1 MIGSDTPAPSGARH
15 FFRNCTDADVIEQ
28 SLADGERFGEIYHR
42 YAADVH
48 GFAARRLGPEHA
60 EDVTAE
66 TFATA
71 FTIRSRFDPTRESAR
86 PWLMGIAVRHIGHR
100 RRAERSRYRMIATLT
115 PAPPQEGPADH
126 VVAALAA
133 RSLRGPLA
141 AAFAR
146 LRAPDRDVLMLI
158 AWAELSYAEAA
169 EALGVPIGTVR
180 SRLSRARRVV
190 RAELADVLDPNEEE
204 LPWTS

>member
-1 MIGSDTPAPSGARH
+1 MGTDVPAPSGARDDV
-15 FFRNCTDADVIEQ
+15 RICTDAEVIEQ

-60 EDVTAE
+60 DDVTAD
-66 TFATA
+66 TFVTA
-71 FTIRSRFDPTRESAR
+71 FTIRRRFDGTRESAR
-86 PWLMGIAVRHIGHR
+86 PWLMGIAVRHLGHR
-100 RRAERSRYRMIATLT
+100 RRAERSRYRMLAALP
-115 PAPPQEGPADH
+115 PAPPQEGPAEH
-126 VVAALAA
+126 VVAAMAA
-133 RSLRGPLA
+133 QSLRGPLA
-141 AAFAR
+141 AAFAK
-146 LRAPDRDVLMLI
+146 LRAADRDVLMLI

-190 RAELADVLDPNEEE
+190 RAALADGVDPTEEE
-204 LPWTS
+204 PLWTT